1 MKLFSRERKEKRK
14 QGLPEAP
21 QNAYYEEISAR
32 LGILQVVLYLSV
44 LTFAVLSFA
53 TNTSLIT
60 YRNFYYFFRDLSASA
75 EKVDIFDADS
85 VSYPMEEEQ
94 SFSLYRRG
102 LAVAGNRTVTLFSAA
117 GRPLLSKNISYRS
130 PVAVGHG
137 KYLLVYEMGGT
148 QYSLYNS
155 SAQLHT
161 EETGS
166 AIYGAAVSDSGM
178 YALFFRGKDQS
189 EILLYNNR
197 FSLINRFRLNGYVMD
212 ASIASDGSR
221 IAVLQ
226 SDVSGG
232 IYRTRLLLATPGAED
247 APKEVYTETSMGIS
261 CAFTSAGNVVALC
274 TEKLVVCDTD
284 GKIKN
289 EYDFSGATPAD
300 ADLGA
305 DGAALLLKR
314 NNVSGEK
321 TRIVFDKDGNV
332 VYNEETTEPVS
343 QLCLSDGMLFWFS
356 DGAVCRRN
364 LKTGETD
371 SLACTTDRRTLIA
384 IDENEV
390 LCCSGQ
396 KAVYLTFD

>member
-1 MKLFSRERKEKRK
+1 MKPLFRKKKTDAAE
-14 QGLPEAP
+14 GLPQAP
-21 QNAYYEEISAR
+21 QNSYYEEISAR
-32 LGILQVVLYLSV
+32 LGIFQVVLYLS
-44 LTFAVLSFA
+44 LLAFAVLSFA

-60 YRNFYYFFRDLSASA
+60 YSNFYYFFRDLSASA

-117 GRPLLSKNISYRS
+117 GRPLLSKNISYRN

-161 EETGS
+161 EETES

-197 FSLINRFRLNGYVMD
+197 FSLLNRFRLNGYVMD
-212 ASIASDGSR
+212 VCISPDGSR
-221 IAVLQ
+221 MAILQ
-226 SDVSGG
+226 SDTRNGTF
-232 IYRTRLLLATPGAED
+232 YTRLLLATPGED
-247 APKEVYTETSMGIS
+247 AAPTEVYSGTSMGIS
-261 CAFTSAGNVVALC
+261 CAFSDSGNVFALC
-274 TEKLVVCDTD
+274 SEKIVVCNADGETRTD
-284 GKIKN
+284 
-289 EYDFSGATPAD
+289 YDFSGAALAD

-305 DGAALLLKR
+305 DGAAILLKK

-321 TRIVFDKDGNV
+321 NRIVFDKNGNV
-332 VYNEETTEPVS
+332 VYNEETTEPTS
-343 QLCLSDGMLFWFS
+343 QLCLSGGMLFWLS
-356 DGAVCRRN
+356 DGAVHRRN
-364 LKTGETD
+364 LRTGETD
-371 SLACTTDRRTLIA
+371 AIACVTDRRTLIA